1 MAKLLSIDS
10 SDLYRN
16 LLKPKI
22 KVGNEFVTQG
32 RTKDQVCYSVGGLCK
47 AMYDKLFKWLVNRC
61 NRTLSTKVKKAFFI
75 GVLDIAGF
83 EIFEFNSFEQLCI
96 NFTNEKLQQFFNH
109 HMFVLEQEE
118 YQREGIAWTF
128 IDFGLDLQACIDLI
142 EKPLGVFSIL
152 EEESMFP
159 KASDKTFEEKLNTNH
174 MGKTANFVKPKGGKG
189 AKEAHFAVVH
199 YAGRIK
205 YFNLTNFLPIF
216 FLGTVPYNVTGWL
229 EKNKDPVNDSVVEQ
243 FRHGANRLLIEL
255 FEDTE
260 AELGST
266 KAKRAKGSTFQ
277 TVSALYR
284 EQVGNLMETLNKTS
298 PHFIRCIIPNEDKQ
312 AGKF

>member
-1 MAKLLSIDS
+1 M
-10 SDLYRN
+10 
-16 LLKPKI
+16 
-22 KVGNEFVTQG
+22 
-32 RTKDQVCYSVGGLCK
+32 
-47 AMYDKLFKWLVNRC
+47 
-61 NRTLSTKVKKAFFI
+61 
-75 GVLDIAGF
+75 
-83 EIFEFNSFEQLCI
+83 
-96 NFTNEKLQQFFNH
+96 TN
-109 HMFVLEQEE
+109 
-118 YQREGIAWTF
+118 
-128 IDFGLDLQACIDLI
+128 
-142 EKPLGVFSIL
+142 
-152 EEESMFP
+152 
-159 KASDKTFEEKLNTNH
+159 
-174 MGKTANFVKPKGGKG
+174 
-189 AKEAHFAVVH
+189 
-199 YAGRIK
+199 
-205 YFNLTNFLPIF
+205 